1 MKFCQ
6 KLSISLFAATAS
18 VLSLSSGAFAGEGG
32 AAGAA
37 AFTIDNTGTD
47 PAVTG
52 VAVAASVGKNDASAA
67 AFNMIDATGNP
78 FNSAFALGSAANIT
92 MENIGASDGTQ
103 SMTGAVDSALGDA
116 QGNELTGSAT
126 IQLGTG
132 NGDVIATIPD
142 RGTTTTTTP

>member
-37 AFTIDNTGTD
+37 AFTITGG
-47 PAVTG
+47 AVDG
-52 VAVAASVGKNDASAA
+52 VAVAASVGKIDASAA
-67 AFNMIDATGNP
+67 AFNDVTGK
-78 FNSAFALGSAANIT
+78 FNSAFALGSDGAIE
-92 MENIGASDGTQ
+92 MVSIGDPDGASMISTADGTN
-103 SMTGAVDSALGDA
+103 LGTA
-116 QGNELTGSAT
+116 QVNELSGNAT

-132 NGDVIATIPD
+132 DGDVITTIPGD
-142 RGTTTTTTP
+142 GQANPNP

>member
-1 MKFCQ
+1 MKLCQ

-37 AFTIDNTGTD
+37 AFTIDATTGN
-47 PAVTG
+47 VNG

-67 AFNMIDATGNP
+67 AFNDNTAD
-78 FNSAFALGSAANIT
+78 FNSAFALGSAGSIQMTDIGNPATAAMIGEEDPALTTEQAN
-92 MENIGASDGTQ
+92 D
-103 SMTGAVDSALGDA
+103 
-116 QGNELTGSAT
+116 LTGNAT

-132 NGDVIATIPD
+132 DGDVIATIPD
-142 RGTTTTTTP
+142 GDAND

>member
-1 MKFCQ
+1 MKFSQ

-18 VLSLSSGAFAGEGG
+18 VLSFSSGAFAGEGG

-67 AFNMIDATGNP
+67 AFNDVTGQ
-78 FNSAFALGSAANIT
+78 FNSAFALGSAGPIDMQGIGDPAAAAMIGGEDPIIGT
-92 MENIGASDGTQ
+92 AQENQ
-103 SMTGAVDSALGDA
+103 LTGA
-116 QGNELTGSAT
+116 AT

-142 RGTTTTTTP
+142 SGTTTTP